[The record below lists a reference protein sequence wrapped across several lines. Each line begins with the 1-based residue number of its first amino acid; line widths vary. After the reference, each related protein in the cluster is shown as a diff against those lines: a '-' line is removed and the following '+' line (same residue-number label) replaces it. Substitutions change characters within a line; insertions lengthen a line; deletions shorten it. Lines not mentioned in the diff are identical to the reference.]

1 MVKIKADAIKNRL
14 YITIIGTL
22 NLDEAIEAKQNILKS
37 IDLLSPGFNVI
48 NDISKFIRGDE
59 QAGIILKEL
68 IVLLI
73 QKKVNKVVWVVGTSK
88 VGLIQ
93 FAKNT
98 LPLDQYQISYV
109 PTLEEAETILEND
122 VAENKN

>member
-73 QKKVNKVVWVVGTSK
+73 QKKVNKVV
-88 VGLIQ
+88 
-93 FAKNT
+93 
-98 LPLDQYQISYV
+98 
-109 PTLEEAETILEND
+109 
-122 VAENKN
+122 

>member
-22 NLDEAIEAKQNILKS
+22 NLDEAIEAKQKILKS

-73 QKKVNKVVWVVGTSK
+73 QKKVNKVV
-88 VGLIQ
+88 
-93 FAKNT
+93 
-98 LPLDQYQISYV
+98 
-109 PTLEEAETILEND
+109 
-122 VAENKN
+122 